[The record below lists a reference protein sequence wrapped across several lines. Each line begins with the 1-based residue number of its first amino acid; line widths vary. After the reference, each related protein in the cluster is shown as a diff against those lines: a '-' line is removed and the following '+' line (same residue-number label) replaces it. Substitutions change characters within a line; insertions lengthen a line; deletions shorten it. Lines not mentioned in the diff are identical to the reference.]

1 MDIPL
6 PWIPAVGWR
15 RGVTLIEI
23 LLVMTLVGILA
34 AIAIPRV
41 AGSSDPY
48 EAADEAR
55 RIHAAIADARARAV
69 ATQRQQR
76 FVLASGGQW
85 RVEEDVSGTWT
96 VRGDSATARGT
107 MTMGGAS
114 TGTIMFYTRG
124 RVDAAKTIR
133 VSVDGHEQVIRVLAS
148 GLVRWGG

>member
-6 PWIPAVGWR
+6 PWIPAASSR

-76 FVLASGGQW
+76 FILGSGGQW

-96 VRGDSATARGT
+96 VRGDSATARGSVS
-107 MTMGGAS
+107 MNGAS
-114 TGTIMFYTRG
+114 TGTITFYTRG

-133 VSVDGHEQVIRVLAS
+133 VSIDGHEKVIRVLAS
-148 GLVRWGG
+148 GLVRW

>member
-6 PWIPAVGWR
+6 PSISAAAAR

-23 LLVMTLVGILA
+23 LIVMTLVGILA

-48 EAADEAR
+48 EAVDEAR

-69 ATQRQQR
+69 ATQREQR

-107 MTMGGAS
+107 VTMNGAS
-114 TGTIMFYTRG
+114 TGTITFYTRG
-124 RVDAAKTIR
+124 RVAAAKTIR
-133 VSVDGHEQVIRVLAS
+133 VSVDGHVQSIRVLAS
-148 GLVRWGG
+148 GLVRWGV